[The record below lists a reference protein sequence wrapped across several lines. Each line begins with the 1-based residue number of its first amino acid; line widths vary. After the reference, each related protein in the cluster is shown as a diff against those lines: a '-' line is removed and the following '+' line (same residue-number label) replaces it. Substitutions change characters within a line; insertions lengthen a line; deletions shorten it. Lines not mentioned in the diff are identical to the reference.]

1 MSLTMEEQPAG
12 GYRVCLTENGIT
24 ACCYCDS
31 IHTAYGKEKYLRAN
45 IDRQA
50 AAVIEQS

>member
-1 MSLTMEEQPAG
+1 MSLTMEEQPTG

-31 IHTAYGKEKYLRAN
+31 MHVAYAKERYLRDAIN
-45 IDRQA
+45 RQA